1 MPVGNGGKF
10 TEESGAIYELVLE
23 MQSVRQIASLLNLMH
38 LFLLPKARDGSY

>member
-23 MQSVRQIASLLNLMH
+23 MQSVRQIASFLDPMH
-38 LFLLPKARDGSY
+38 SFLLPKACDAPH